1 VEISSGDTFGDL
13 VGKIN
18 EGAAAN
24 GMYLQASYVVGSGIV
39 VQSTKTG
46 SDYNLAITE
55 EGLPSGKSLGFA
67 PVDQQYVYDYDPATG
82 DYSKTFQQQFGV
94 ASTASLGFAVAV
106 GSVVV
111 VGFLPATISVG
122 DAASVEDAIEAAI
135 LSQTGETFNVNIDT
149 TTWRIVIEDADST
162 SNPAVGNLQ
171 FFNLEAISTGG
182 GASTILWSALK
193 SGALISAIGGAEVTP
208 SNVVLDHGGWDIYG
222 TDFVLSV
229 TNTTTLQTASYS
241 GGSTSINLDL
251 SSVGIYDYYN
261 SSNGVVLNVVVDEN
275 YAPTGTPALIQ
286 IDTGVLKLHIG
297 SNEFQTMDISI
308 ADMQT
313 TALGRNAVGDDPD
326 GNTRVSQFT
335 AGVTAIDVTTQRKAE
350 DSIITLDK
358 AIQEV
363 STERARLGAFQ
374 NRLEHTIANLGVA
387 AENLTAAESRIRDAD
402 MAAEIMQFT
411 KQQILLQSAN
421 AMLAQANALPQNV
434 LQLLR

>member
-1 VEISSGDTFGDL
+1 
-13 VGKIN
+13 
-18 EGAAAN
+18 
-24 GMYLQASYVVGSGIV
+24 
-39 VQSTKTG
+39 
-46 SDYNLAITE
+46 
-55 EGLPSGKSLGFA
+55 
-67 PVDQQYVYDYDPATG
+67 
-82 DYSKTFQQQFGV
+82 
-94 ASTASLGFAVAV
+94 
-106 GSVVV
+106 
-111 VGFLPATISVG
+111 
-122 DAASVEDAIEAAI
+122 
-135 LSQTGETFNVNIDT
+135 
-149 TTWRIVIEDADST
+149 
-162 SNPAVGNLQ
+162 
-171 FFNLEAISTGG
+171 
-182 GASTILWSALK
+182 
-193 SGALISAIGGAEVTP
+193 
-208 SNVVLDHGGWDIYG
+208 
-222 TDFVLSV
+222 V